1 MRVGDCAV
9 EVVSAPDARAALDG
23 NERFN
28 MLNVAV
34 SERRM
39 AAHTASEQA
48 PCSPAATRSTNFP
61 LPLPARFLDASEAV
75 GETVVLASYPRSGN
89 SLLRSLLESISGVV
103 TGSDTRADRTLS
115 LALQECG
122 VRGEGVIDERAWVV
136 KSHYPERRG
145 CARFAAKRA
154 ILLVRNPWDVIDS
167 YFNMTLTNSHNTTM
181 RDDQYARFEE
191 LFRGLARAEA
201 DVWARFNRW
210 WLRAPIPLLVV
221 RYEDLVHHR
230 HRTLRRV
237 AWFLRGCDPLEGTRW
252 ADRVDAACGA
262 ELDAS
267 GFYAPR
273 RGGARRVGSSLRR
286 FDDAL
291 RGEVEDICG
300 SMLADFGYDAGRGFP
315 ETVDVAPRALR
326 APVPPGD
333 GDHDVD
339 GSGALVLNGGREVR
353 PTSSKHGRYMTTFRK
368 ALREPVMAADGTCLN
383 MHEVEA
389 ARERW
394 RRKGRS

>member
-1 MRVGDCAV
+1 
-9 EVVSAPDARAALDG
+9 
-23 NERFN
+23 
-28 MLNVAV
+28 
-34 SERRM
+34 M
-39 AAHTASEQA
+39 AAQEQA
-48 PCSPAATRSTNFP
+48 PCSPAAARSTNFP

-103 TGSDTRADRTLS
+103 TGSDTAPNRTLS

-122 VRGEGVIDERAWVV
+122 VRGEGVIDERTWVV
-136 KSHYPERRG
+136 KSHYPERR
-145 CARFAAKRA
+145 AALRRRNA

-237 AWFLRGCDPLEGTRW
+237 AWFLRGCDPLEGTGW
-252 ADRVDAACGA
+252 ADRVGAGVRRWSDAWRA
-262 ELDAS
+262 
-267 GFYAPR
+267 APR
-273 RGGARRVGSSLRR
+273 RRAARRV
-286 FDDAL
+286 
-291 RGEVEDICG
+291 
-300 SMLADFGYDAGRGFP
+300 
-315 ETVDVAPRALR
+315 VAA
-326 APVPPGD
+326 A
-333 GDHDVD
+333 
-339 GSGALVLNGGREVR
+339 
-353 PTSSKHGRYMTTFRK
+353 FR
-368 ALREPVMAADGTCLN
+368 
-383 MHEVEA
+383 
-389 ARERW
+389 
-394 RRKGRS
+394 

>member
-1 MRVGDCAV
+1 
-9 EVVSAPDARAALDG
+9 
-23 NERFN
+23 
-28 MLNVAV
+28 
-34 SERRM
+34 M
-39 AAHTASEQA
+39 AAHAASEQA

-353 PTSSKHGRYMTTFRK
+353 DKDSPFGRYMTTFRRS
-368 ALREPVMAADGTCLN
+368 LTEPVVADDGAELN
-383 MHEVEA
+383 AHEVAA
-389 ARERW
+389 ARARGDAPL
-394 RRKGRS
+394 RVAR

>member
-1 MRVGDCAV
+1 
-9 EVVSAPDARAALDG
+9 
-23 NERFN
+23 

-286 FDDAL
+286 
-291 RGEVEDICG
+291 RGSRPERQAARWLLG
-300 SMLADFGYDAGRGFP
+300 S
-315 ETVDVAPRALR
+315 
-326 APVPPGD
+326 APVPAAD
-333 GDHDVD
+333 DRRQAVD
-339 GSGALVLNGGREVR
+339 AVLVASWKALADEDRDDARGLELVTGALA
-353 PTSSKHGRYMTTFRK
+353 T
-368 ALREPVMAADGTCLN
+368 AL
-383 MHEVEA
+383 
-389 ARERW
+389 ARLGE
-394 RRKGRS
+394 